1 MKQYPTI
8 TIQGN
13 ILSAELL
20 GRLEQDVPHQSPE
33 SFGLDRRVKDEI
45 ASAWGETK
53 HQWQVFQSKLQ
64 RVDEDATATS
74 ETRQFWILPF
84 LDTLGYDLTYQPK
97 AAVVQGETYD
107 LSHRD
112 ESIGG
117 FPVHVMG
124 YADSLEQRRASSGP
138 RLSPHALVQEY
149 LNLTPHLYALVT
161 NGRQLRLLR
170 DSSRLTRLTYL
181 EFDLVQ
187 IMEDEVYAD
196 FAVLY
201 RLLHRSRMPTRPE
214 VADESIIEG
223 YHQHALEQGARI
235 RDELSGAVKAG
246 IQEMANVL
254 LQTRA
259 NADLRERIADGN
271 LSALDLYN
279 QLLRFVYRI
288 LFLFVIE
295 ERGLV
300 FPDETEDEDTGENGE
315 MSAQEIYSQFYA
327 LSRLRPLAEKA
338 RLADGQK
345 HDLWLRVLNTFRL
358 FERPDAGGDLGIAP
372 LAGEL
377 FAPDA
382 LGALTDA
389 VLDNRTL
396 LRTLSRLTRFKNEQ
410 GVWTR
415 VNYAALNVEEFG
427 SVYEG
432 LLEFEPVVQEG
443 TSVEHTS
450 GWGFSFRKGEERDDT
465 GSHYTPEELVR
476 PLVEHA
482 LDPVMQKKRDAA
494 PDNPEA
500 QEEALL
506 SLTVC
511 DVACGSGHFLL
522 AAARRIA
529 FELAKVRTGEDQPS
543 PEALRAAKRD
553 VISRCIYGVDK
564 NPMAVELCKVALW
577 LEAHDPGK
585 PLTFL
590 DHRVKCGDAVV
601 GIDRAD
607 AFREGIPTDPFYS
620 SKVDGEDNDVIG
632 ALRSRNKKERKK
644 RSAGGGP
651 QLELGDEVSDE
662 LQSLARRFRE
672 LEAMPDDTVDE
683 RRKKKEAFDRFQTDE
698 WTRLKTLAD
707 AQVAP
712 FFIRKNEEN
721 KDRVMTDGT
730 FRRLLHG
737 SGSLPDRPDVE
748 AAREVGEEE
757 KFFHWFLE
765 FPEVFAEGG
774 FDVIL
779 GNPPFLGGQ
788 KLSGTFGHTYL
799 NWLRWAYDPAG
810 AIDLVAYFFRRNFS
824 LVNNEGAFGCIA
836 TNSLAQG
843 RIREGGLAVI
853 LEEGGEINYAV
864 PSKPWPGMASLE
876 VALLTIQK
884 GEWDGAHLLDGE
896 KVDKINSYLLD
907 EKPLPDPYPL
917 QENEG
922 TSFQGSIVLGKGF
935 VLKPEKAK
943 ALIQKDEKNAEVL
956 FPYLNGA
963 DLNSNPDQSPSRW
976 VINFF
981 DWPKSKAKEYPDC
994 FEIVEEEVKPQRMT
1008 DNRKSY
1014 REKWWQYAERR
1025 TELYEKISSYNQVIV
1040 RTQAGKHNAFG
1051 LSDTEI
1057 VFDQKVNVITSS
1069 KFHIFSCVS
1078 SSIHENWLWKYGST
1092 LGVTFNYSLNKI
1104 FNTFPFPCLE
1114 EDEVAELAEIGQA
1127 YYEQRQA
1134 IMEQIQLGLTKTYNL
1149 FHDPDAGPETV
1160 ASAAQSELSADE
1172 GESVAAQIADL
1183 RALHARMDRQ
1193 VLSAYGWNDVDL
1205 EHDFHAVDFLPEDD
1219 RVRYTISKSARK
1231 TVLRRLLALNFQ
1243 RHAEEADVP
1252 MEEVEGYEV
1261 LAEKAG

>member
-20 GRLEQDVPHQSPE
+20 GRLEQDVPHQSPK
-33 SFGLDRRVKDEI
+33 SFGFDRRVKDEI
-45 ASAWGETK
+45 ATAWGETK

-64 RVDEDATATS
+64 RLDEEATATT

-84 LDTLGYDLTYQPK
+84 LDTLGYTLEYQPK
-97 AAVVQGETYD
+97 AARVQGETYD

-112 ESIGG
+112 EDIGG

-124 YADSLEQRRASSGP
+124 YADSLERRRDTSGP

-161 NGRQLRLLR
+161 NGRQMRLLR

-181 EFDLVQ
+181 EFDLVRM
-187 IMEDEVYAD
+187 MEDEVYAD

-201 RLLHRSRMPTRPE
+201 RLLHRSRMPQRPE
-214 VADESIIEG
+214 TADESVIEG

-235 RDELSGAVKAG
+235 RDELSGAVKQG
-246 IQEMANVL
+246 IREMANTL

-259 NADLRERIADGN
+259 NADLRERMTDGH

-279 QLLRFVYRI
+279 QLLRFVYRL

-300 FPDETEDEDTGENGE
+300 FPKDDDGTADEGADDNGE
-315 MSAQEIYSQFYA
+315 MKAREIYDQFYA
-327 LSRLRPLAEKA
+327 VSRLRMLAEQS

-345 HDLWLRVLNTFRL
+345 HDLWLRILNTFRL
-358 FERPDAGGDLGIAP
+358 FERSDTGAGLGIAP

-382 LGALTDA
+382 LGSLADA
-389 VLDNRTL
+389 VLDNSTL

-432 LLEFEPVVQEG
+432 LLEFEPVVTEG
-443 TSVEHTS
+443 ADYGS
-450 GWGFSFRKGEERDDT
+450 GWTFQFRKGKERDDT

-482 LDPVMQKKRDAA
+482 LDPVMQKKQDAA
-494 PDNPEA
+494 EDTPAA
-500 QEEALL
+500 QERVLL

-529 FELAKVRTGEDQPS
+529 FELAVVRTGEDQPS
-543 PEALRAAKRD
+543 PEALRTAKRD
-553 VISRCIYGVDK
+553 VISQCIYGVDK

-590 DHRVKCGDAVV
+590 DHRIKCGDAIV
-601 GIDRAD
+601 GIDRVD
-607 AFREGIPTDPFYS
+607 SFRDGIPTDPFYS

-632 ALRSRNKKERKK
+632 TLRNRNKKERKQ
-644 RSAGGGP
+644 RSESGL
-651 QLELGDEVSDE
+651 QLELGDEVSEE
-662 LQSLARRFRE
+662 LESLAERFRA
-672 LEAMPDDTVDE
+672 LETMPDDTVGQRQE
-683 RRKKKEAFDRFQTDE
+683 KKKAFDRFQTDE

-712 FFIRKNEEN
+712 FFIRKTEEN
-721 KDRVMTDGT
+721 RDRVMTDGT
-730 FRRLLHG
+730 FRRLLHR

-748 AAREVGEEE
+748 ATRKVGQAK

-788 KLSGTFGHTYL
+788 KLSGTFGYTYL
-799 NWLRWAYDPAG
+799 NWLRWAYKPAG
-810 AIDLVAYFFRRNFS
+810 AIDLVAYFFRRNFR
-824 LVNNEGAFGCIA
+824 LVNHEGAFGCIA
-836 TNSLAQG
+836 TQSIAEG

-853 LEEGGEINYAV
+853 IEKGGEINYAV
-864 PSKPWPGMASLE
+864 PSKQWPGRASLD
-876 VALLTIQK
+876 VALIAIQK
-884 GEWDGAHLLDGE
+884 GKWKGEHLLDSGE
-896 KVDKINSYLLD
+896 VDKINSYLSD
-907 EKPLPDPYPL
+907 EEPLPDPLPL
-917 QENEG
+917 EVNEG
-922 TSFQGSIVLGKGF
+922 RSFQGSIVLGMGF
-935 VLKPEKAK
+935 VLKPKKAQE
-943 ALIQKDEKNAEVL
+943 LIEKDERNEEVL
-956 FPYLNGA
+956 FPYLTGA
-963 DLNSNPDQSPSRW
+963 DITGISDQAPSRW

-981 DWPKSKAKEYPDC
+981 DWTKSKAREYPDC
-994 FEIVEEEVKPQRMT
+994 FEIVEEEVKPDRSSS
-1008 DNRKSY
+1008 NRKRR
-1014 REKWWQYAERR
+1014 REIWWQYAEPAKA
-1025 TELYEKISSYNQVIV
+1025 LYETIETRDRVLVAPIV
-1040 RTQAGKHNAFG
+1040 TKY
-1051 LSDTEI
+1051 LSFVFEPTEI
-1057 VFDQKVNVITSS
+1057 
-1069 KFHIFSCVS
+1069 
-1078 SSIHENWLWKYGST
+1078 G
-1092 LGVTFNYSLNKI
+1092 
-1104 FNTFPFPCLE
+1104 
-1114 EDEVAELAEIGQA
+1114 
-1127 YYEQRQA
+1127 
-1134 IMEQIQLGLTKTYNL
+1134 
-1149 FHDPDAGPETV
+1149 
-1160 ASAAQSELSADE
+1160 
-1172 GESVAAQIADL
+1172 
-1183 RALHARMDRQ
+1183 
-1193 VLSAYGWNDVDL
+1193 
-1205 EHDFHAVDFLPEDD
+1205 
-1219 RVRYTISKSARK
+1219 
-1231 TVLRRLLALNFQ
+1231 
-1243 RHAEEADVP
+1243 
-1252 MEEVEGYEV
+1252 
-1261 LAEKAG
+1261 

>member
-20 GRLEQDVPHQSPE
+20 GRLEQEAQDQTPG
-33 SFGLDRRVKDEI
+33 SFGIEGRVKDEI
-45 ASAWGETK
+45 ARAWGETK

-64 RVDEDATATS
+64 RLDEDSTATS

-84 LDTLGYDLTYQPK
+84 LDTLGYNLTYQPK

-124 YADSLEQRRASSGP
+124 YSDSLERRREASGP

-149 LNLTPHLYALVT
+149 LNLTSHLYALVT

-187 IMEDEVYAD
+187 MMEDEVYAD
-196 FAVLY
+196 FAILY
-201 RLLHRSRMPTRPE
+201 RLLHRSRMPERPE

-235 RDELSGAVKAG
+235 RGKLSDAVKTG
-246 IQEMANVL
+246 IQEMANAL
-254 LQTRA
+254 LQARD
-259 NADLRERIADGN
+259 NADLRKRVAEGD
-271 LSALDLYN
+271 LTALELYN
-279 QLLRFVYRI
+279 QLLRFVYRL

-295 ERGLV
+295 ERDLV
-300 FPDETEDEDTGENGE
+300 FPDEKGDDHGDGMSSQEVYDEL
-315 MSAQEIYSQFYA
+315 YA
-327 LSRLRPLAEKA
+327 VSRLRPLAEQS
-338 RLADGQK
+338 RLADGRK

-358 FERPDAGGDLGIAP
+358 FEREDVGAEVGIAP

-396 LRTLSRLTRFKNEQ
+396 LHTLSRLTRFKNEQ

-432 LLEFEPVVQEG
+432 LLEYEPVVQEG
-443 TSVEHTS
+443 ASPEHGK
-450 GWGFSFRKGEERDDT
+450 GWGFGFQEGEERDDT

-476 PLVEHA
+476 PLLENA
-482 LDPVMQKKRDAA
+482 LVPVMEKKLNAA
-494 PDNPEA
+494 GDNPQER
-500 QEEALL
+500 EEALL
-506 SLTVC
+506 SLSVC

-529 FELAKVRTGEDQPS
+529 FELAVVRTGEDQPS
-543 PEALRAAKRD
+543 PEALRTAKRD

-590 DHRVKCGDAVV
+590 DHRVRCGDAIIGV
-601 GIDRAD
+601 DRVD
-607 AFREGIPTDPFYS
+607 SFREGIPNDPFY
-620 SKVDGEDNDVIG
+620 KVTGDDNDV
-632 ALRSRNKKERKK
+632 LRTLRKQSKEEREK
-644 RSAGGGP
+644 RSASGL
-651 QLELGDEVSDE
+651 QLELGDEVSEE
-662 LQSLARRFRE
+662 LQSLARRFHD

-712 FFIRKNEEN
+712 FFIRKTEEN

-748 AAREVGEEE
+748 AACKVGDE
-757 KFFHWFLE
+757 KNFFHWFLE

-779 GNPPFLGGQ
+779 GNPPFLGNR
-788 KLSGTFGHTYL
+788 KLKSTFGDDFLPYVKSE
-799 NWLRWAYDPAG
+799 YEPAG
-810 AIDLVAYFFRRNFS
+810 ATDLVAYFFRRIFDILNS
-824 LVNNEGAFGCIA
+824 EGGFGCIA
-836 TNSLAQG
+836 TNTIAQG
-843 RIREGGLAVI
+843 STREGGLAVI
-853 LEEGGEINYAV
+853 LNEGGTINYAER
-864 PSKPWPGMASLE
+864 SKKWPGKANLK
-876 VALLTIQK
+876 VTLTTIQK
-884 GEWDGAHLLDGE
+884 GEYEGDFVLDGDE
-896 KVDKINSYLLD
+896 VDEINSYLSD
-907 EKPLPDPYPL
+907 EEPLPDPEKL
-917 QENEG
+917 DENSEV
-922 TSFQGSIVLGKGF
+922 SFIGSVLSGSGF
-935 VLKPEKAK
+935 VLSEAE
-943 ALIQKDEKNAEVL
+943 AEVLMEKNPDLRDVL
-956 FPYLNGA
+956 FPYLIGD
-963 DLNSNPDQSPSRW
+963 DLNSDPYQQPSRW
-976 VINFF
+976 VINFR
-981 DWPKSKAKEYPDC
+981 DWPKSEAKKYPEC
-994 FEIVEEEVKPQRMT
+994 FEIVEEKVKPHRA
-1008 DNRKSY
+1008 DNNRKAY
-1014 REKWWQYAERR
+1014 RKRWWRFAEPCMNLYR
-1025 TELYEKISSYNQVIV
+1025 TIESFDRVLVNALNTKYMSFVFYE
-1040 RTQAGKHNAFG
+1040 
-1051 LSDTEI
+1051 DDI
-1057 VFDQKVNVITSS
+1057 VFSHMNGVFALDSYDDFAILQSNL
-1069 KFHIFSCVS
+1069 
-1078 SSIHENWLWKYGST
+1078 HEQWAWKNAST
-1092 LGVTFNYSLNKI
+1092 LKGDLRYTPSKVFE
-1104 FNTFPFPCLE
+1104 TFPFPRLDKDE
-1114 EDEVAELAEIGQA
+1114 ETALAEVGQA

-1134 IMEQIQLGLTKTYNL
+1134 VMERMQLGLTKTYNL

-1160 ASAAQSELSADE
+1160 ATAAQSDLSDD
-1172 GESVAAQIADL
+1172 VAEAVASQIVNL
-1183 RALHARMDRQ
+1183 RDLHARMDRQ
-1193 VLSAYGWNDVDL
+1193 VLGAYGWNDIDL
-1205 EHDFHAVDFLPEDD
+1205 EHDFHAVDYLPEDD
-1219 RVRYTISKSARK
+1219 RIRYTISKRARK
-1231 TVLRRLLALNFQ
+1231 TVLRRLLELNFN

-1252 MEEVEGYEV
+1252 VTEVEGHEV
-1261 LAEKAG
+1261 LAEKSA

>member
-20 GRLEQDVPHQSPE
+20 GRLEQEASDQTPE
-33 SFGLDRRVKDEI
+33 SFGIDGRVKDEI
-45 ASAWGETK
+45 ARAWGETK

-64 RVDEDATATS
+64 RLDEDATATS
-74 ETRQFWILPF
+74 ETRQFWMLPF
-84 LDTLGYDLTYQPK
+84 LDTLGYTLTYQPK
-97 AAVVQGETYD
+97 AARVQGETYD
-107 LSHRD
+107 LSHRE

-124 YADSLEQRRASSGP
+124 YADSLERRRDTGGP

-187 IMEDEVYAD
+187 MMEDEVYAD

-201 RLLHRSRMPTRPE
+201 RLLHRSRMPQRPE
-214 VADESIIEG
+214 TADESVIEG

-246 IQEMANVL
+246 IREMATAL

-259 NADLRERIADGN
+259 NVDLRERVDEGD

-279 QLLRFVYRI
+279 QLLRFVYRL

-300 FPDETEDEDTGENGE
+300 FPDDAGDGEEGNGDGKVASGNGE
-315 MSAQEIYSQFYA
+315 MSAPEVYAQFYA
-327 LSRLRPLAEKA
+327 VSRLRPLAEQA

-358 FERPDAGGDLGIAP
+358 FERADVGDDLGIEP

-396 LRTLSRLTRFKNEQ
+396 LHTLSRLTRFKNEQ

-432 LLEFEPVVQEG
+432 LLEFEPVVEEG
-443 TSVEHTS
+443 AEHGS
-450 GWGFSFRKGEERDDT
+450 GWGFHFRKGEERDDT

-482 LDPVMQKKRDAA
+482 LDPVMQKKREAA
-494 PDNPEA
+494 GDDPEA

-529 FELAKVRTGEDQPS
+529 FDLAKVRTGEDQPS
-543 PEALRAAKRD
+543 PGALRAAKRD

-601 GIDRAD
+601 GIDRVD
-607 AFREGIPTDPFYS
+607 NFREGIPTDPFYS

-632 ALRSRNKKERKK
+632 ALRSRNKEERKK

-651 QLELGDEVSDE
+651 QLELGDEVSEE
-662 LQSLARRFRE
+662 LQSLADRFRE
-672 LEAMPDDTVDE
+672 LEAMPDDTVE
-683 RRKKKEAFDRFQTDE
+683 ARRRKKEAFERFQTDE

-712 FFIRKNEEN
+712 FFIRKNE
-721 KDRVMTDGT
+721 
-730 FRRLLHG
+730 
-737 SGSLPDRPDVE
+737 
-748 AAREVGEEE
+748 
-757 KFFHWFLE
+757 
-765 FPEVFAEGG
+765 
-774 FDVIL
+774 
-779 GNPPFLGGQ
+779 
-788 KLSGTFGHTYL
+788 
-799 NWLRWAYDPAG
+799 
-810 AIDLVAYFFRRNFS
+810 
-824 LVNNEGAFGCIA
+824 
-836 TNSLAQG
+836 
-843 RIREGGLAVI
+843 
-853 LEEGGEINYAV
+853 
-864 PSKPWPGMASLE
+864 
-876 VALLTIQK
+876 
-884 GEWDGAHLLDGE
+884 
-896 KVDKINSYLLD
+896 
-907 EKPLPDPYPL
+907 
-917 QENEG
+917 
-922 TSFQGSIVLGKGF
+922 
-935 VLKPEKAK
+935 
-943 ALIQKDEKNAEVL
+943 
-956 FPYLNGA
+956 
-963 DLNSNPDQSPSRW
+963 
-976 VINFF
+976 
-981 DWPKSKAKEYPDC
+981 
-994 FEIVEEEVKPQRMT
+994 
-1008 DNRKSY
+1008 
-1014 REKWWQYAERR
+1014 
-1025 TELYEKISSYNQVIV
+1025 
-1040 RTQAGKHNAFG
+1040 
-1051 LSDTEI
+1051 DT
-1057 VFDQKVNVITSS
+1057 
-1069 KFHIFSCVS
+1069 
-1078 SSIHENWLWKYGST
+1078 
-1092 LGVTFNYSLNKI
+1092 
-1104 FNTFPFPCLE
+1104 
-1114 EDEVAELAEIGQA
+1114 
-1127 YYEQRQA
+1127 
-1134 IMEQIQLGLTKTYNL
+1134 
-1149 FHDPDAGPETV
+1149 
-1160 ASAAQSELSADE
+1160 
-1172 GESVAAQIADL
+1172 
-1183 RALHARMDRQ
+1183 
-1193 VLSAYGWNDVDL
+1193 
-1205 EHDFHAVDFLPEDD
+1205 
-1219 RVRYTISKSARK
+1219 
-1231 TVLRRLLALNFQ
+1231 
-1243 RHAEEADVP
+1243 
-1252 MEEVEGYEV
+1252 
-1261 LAEKAG
+1261 